1 VFKAEK
7 ALQYGLINYIVEP
20 DELEDAVFKF
30 AQKLCKQ
37 ASAQSL
43 GLVKEMLA
51 NVQSMDVN
59 KALEYAAQTN
69 AKARATDDCKRGI
82 AAFLNKEKLSW

>member
-1 VFKAEK
+1 
-7 ALQYGLINYIVEP
+7 
-20 DELEDAVFKF
+20 
-30 AQKLCKQ
+30 
-37 ASAQSL
+37 
-43 GLVKEMLA
+43 MLA